1 MALKIH
7 ETLRN
12 ALTGRQKTLD
22 RNTTWSSQNAIIYFA
37 GEEEKQTQDYFER
50 IGEEDS

>member
-12 ALTGRQKTLD
+12 ASTGRQKTGQEYNLG
-22 RNTTWSSQNAIIYFA
+22 SQKAIIYFA

>member
-7 ETLRN
+7 ETEECFN
-12 ALTGRQKTLD
+12 WEAKDTGQEYNL
-22 RNTTWSSQNAIIYFA
+22 SSQNAITYFA
-37 GEEEKQTQDYFER
+37 GEEEKQIQDYFER